1 MTYIINKTNGSILT
15 ELGDSTIDQISTDLT
30 LIGKNSS
37 NYGEVFNENL
47 IKLLENFANTSQPT
61 YPITGQIWFDTG
73 DNRLKVYTG
82 TEFRT
87 SGGPIVSSDANTPL
101 TLIQGDLWI
110 NNLTN
115 QLWFYD
121 GTETVLA
128 GPLYTAEQG
137 ISGHEVVSLLDVAGN
152 LKTVVKMWA
161 SQVLLGIY
169 SKEEF
174 TPNAA
179 AATQLT
185 NDGYAGIIKV
195 GFNASTLA
203 NMKFHVTASKADAL
217 VDPSGAI
224 KTTTS
229 FVATDASSS
238 ISGQLTIQNPV
249 PLILGNQDSELRVS
263 GSSFQI
269 VSNRSGQSFV
279 VKIKSGAGSLVDAIS
294 VNAVS
299 QYVGLFNSTPAAT
312 LDVGGSAIIDGD
324 LSVTGNITSSWQVIS
339 SAYTAVNG
347 DKIIADT
354 TLAPFSIALP
364 ATPQIGWQ
372 VSFIDGS
379 TLGWDTNHLTITR
392 DTFSRK
398 INGATSNL
406 EANKEGGAF
415 TLVYTGINR
424 GWVYD
429 QVAPV

>member
-1 MTYIINKTNGSILT
+1 MTYIINKTDGSVLT
-15 ELGDSTIDQISTDLT
+15 ELADSTIDQISTDLT

-121 GTETVLA
+121 GNDTVLA

-137 ISGHEVVSLLDVAGN
+137 ISGHEVVSLLDVSGN
-152 LKTVVKMWA
+152 LKTVVKVWA

-179 AATQLT
+179 ATAQLT
-185 NDGYAGIIKV
+185 NDGYTGIIKT
-195 GFNASTLA
+195 GFNASSLP
-203 NMKFHVTASKADAL
+203 NMKFHVTATKADAL

-238 ISGQLTIQNPV
+238 ISGQLSIQNSV

-279 VKIKSGAGSLVDAIS
+279 VKIKSGAGALVDAIN

-299 QYVGLFNSTPAAT
+299 QFVGLFNSTPAAT
-312 LDVGGSAIIDGD
+312 LDVGGSAIISGN
-324 LSVTGNITSSWQVIS
+324 LSVTGNITSNWQVIS
-339 SAYTAVNG
+339 SAYVAENG
-347 DKIIADT
+347 DKLVADT
-354 TLAPFSIALP
+354 TSAAFSIQLP
-364 ATPQIGWQ
+364 ANPQIGWQ
-372 VSFIDGS
+372 ISFIDGS
-379 TLGWDTNHLTITR
+379 TLGWDTNNLTVTR
-392 DTFSRK
+392 DTLSRK

-406 EANKEGGAF
+406 VANKEGGAF
-415 TLVYTGINR
+415 TLVYTGLNR
-424 GWVYD
+424 GWVYN
-429 QVAPV
+429 QVEPV

>member
-1 MTYIINKTNGSILT
+1 MTYIINKTDGSVLT
-15 ELGDSTIDQISTDLT
+15 ELGDSTIDQVSTDLT

-47 IKLLENFANTSQPT
+47 IKLLENFASTSEPT
-61 YPITGQIWFDTG
+61 YPITGQIWFDKG

-121 GTETVLA
+121 GTETILA
-128 GPLYTAEQG
+128 GPLYTADQG
-137 ISGHEVVSLLDVAGN
+137 ISGHEVVNLTDTAGN

-161 SQVLLGIY
+161 NQTLIGIF

-174 TPNAA
+174 TPSAA
-179 AATQLT
+179 SALQLT
-185 NDGYAGIIKV
+185 NDGYSGIIRV
-195 GFNASTLA
+195 GFNQSALA
-203 NMKFHVTASKADAL
+203 GMKFHVTASKADAL
-217 VDPSGAI
+217 VTPSGAL
-224 KTTTS
+224 KTTAS

-238 ISGQLTIQNPV
+238 MSGQLTIQNPV
-249 PLILGNQDSELRVS
+249 PLILGNQDSEFRVS
-263 GSSFQI
+263 YSSFQI
-269 VSNRSGQSFV
+269 VSNRVGQSFI
-279 VKIKSGAGSLVDAIS
+279 VKVKSGAGSLVEAVS
-294 VNAVS
+294 VNAVD
-299 QYVGLFNSTPAAT
+299 QYVGIFNAIPAAT
-312 LDVGGSAIIDGD
+312 LDVGGDAIIDGD
-324 LSVTGNITSSWQVIS
+324 LAVSGNITSAWQVKT

-354 TLAPFSIALP
+354 TLTAFSIQLP
-364 ATPQIGWQ
+364 ANPQVGWQ

-379 TLGWDTNHLTITR
+379 TLGWDTNNLTITR
-392 DTFSRK
+392 DTLSRK

-406 EANKEGGAF
+406 VANKEGGAF
-415 TLVYTGINR
+415 TLVFTGINR

-429 QVAPV
+429 KVDPV

>member
-1 MTYIINKTNGSILT
+1 MTYIINKTDGSVLT
-15 ELGDSTIDQISTDLT
+15 ELTDSTINQISTDLT

-47 IKLLENFANTSQPT
+47 VKLLENFASTSQPS
-61 YPITGQIWFDTG
+61 YPITGQIWFDKS

-101 TLIQGDLWI
+101 SLIQGDLWI

-121 GTETVLA
+121 GAETILA
-128 GPLYTAEQG
+128 GPLYTADQG
-137 ISGHEVVSLLDVAGN
+137 ISGHEVVNLIDVAGN
-152 LKTVVKMWA
+152 LKTVVKMWVN
-161 SQVLLGIY
+161 QTLFGIY

-179 AATQLT
+179 SATQLA
-185 NDGYAGIIKV
+185 NDGYTGIIKI

-203 NMKFHVTASKADAL
+203 GIKFNVTASQADAL
-217 VDPSGAI
+217 VTPGGVLKGTS
-224 KTTTS
+224 S
-229 FVATDASSS
+229 FVATDGSSS
-238 ISGQLTIQNPV
+238 ISGQLTIQNSV

-263 GSSFQI
+263 NSSFQI
-269 VSNRSGQSFV
+269 VSNRAGQSFV
-279 VKIKSGAGSLVDAIS
+279 IKLKSSSGAVVEAVTI
-294 VNAVS
+294 NAVN
-299 QYVGLFNSTPAAT
+299 QYVGIFNATPTAT
-312 LDVGGSAIIDGD
+312 LDV
-324 LSVTGNITSSWQVIS
+324 TGNAVISGDVSISGNLTAAWQVKT

-347 DKIIADT
+347 DKIVADT
-354 TLAPFSIALP
+354 TLASFEIQTP
-364 ATPQIGWQ
+364 ANPQVGWQ
-372 VSFIDGS
+372 FSVIDGS
-379 TLGWDTNHLTITR
+379 TLGWDTNSLTITR

-406 EANKEGGAF
+406 VANKEGGAF

-424 GWVYD
+424 GWCYN
-429 QVAPV
+429 QVDPV